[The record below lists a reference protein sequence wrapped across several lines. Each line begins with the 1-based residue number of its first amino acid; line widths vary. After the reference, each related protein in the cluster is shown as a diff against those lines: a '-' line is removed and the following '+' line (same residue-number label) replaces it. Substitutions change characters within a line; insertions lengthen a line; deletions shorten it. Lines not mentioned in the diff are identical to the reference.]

1 MRPHQIGVAQ
11 KVTNGTVKRHAP
23 VLKRHYPTGHTGQG
37 VGVVACNHNSCPV
50 ISRRA
55 NRRKTGLAR
64 TRVKSR
70 RGLVKKKQTRT
81 QRKHGGDGHAS
92 LLAARERKR
101 RAPAQLIERKA
112 QKPKGTGG
120 PTSCL
125 ARRNATR
132 EQAKAHLSLNRG
144 LKELTLRNLED
155 KPYLTRKTSCCVAMK
170 HIMSVR
176 KKMSR
181 IRPKRTGKH
190 LQQR

>member
-1 MRPHQIGVAQ
+1 MRPHEVGVAQ

-55 NRRKTGLAR
+55 NRRKTVLAR

-70 RGLVKKKQTRT
+70 RGLVEKKQTGAHREY
-81 QRKHGGDGHAS
+81 GGNGNAS
-92 LLAARERKR
+92 LLAAGERKR

-112 QKPKGTGG
+112 QKPKGMGG

-155 KPYLTRKTSCCVAMK
+155 KPYLTRKTSYRVTMK
-170 HIMSVR
+170 RITSVHE
-176 KKMSR
+176 KTPR
-181 IRPKRTGKH
+181 IRSKRTGKH